1 MKFFLDTANIEDI
14 KKYAAWG
21 IVDGVTTNPS
31 LIAKEGVDLK
41 TRIMEITEVVD
52 GPISTEV
59 LATDLDGMLTE
70 AREYAAWHKNIYIK
84 LPTTENGLKALSILS
99 KEGIK
104 TNMTLVFNPG
114 QALLVAKAGANLVS
128 PFIGRL
134 DDISEDGMN
143 LIQEIVQIYENYNF
157 DTEVLV
163 ASVRHPRHVI
173 DSARIGADVCT
184 MPGAILEKLLHHPL
198 TDQGVE
204 KFLAD
209 WEKVKDLQK

>member
-1 MKFFLDTANIEDI
+1 MKFFLDTANIDEI

-59 LATDLDGMLTE
+59 IATDLDGMLSE
-70 AREYAAWHKNIYIK
+70 AREYASWHKNIYVK
-84 LPTTENGLKALSILS
+84 LPTTKNGLKALSILS
-99 KEGIK
+99 KEEIK
-104 TNMTLVFNPG
+104 TNMTLVFSPG
-114 QALLVAKAGANLVS
+114 QALLVAKAGASLVS
-128 PFIGRL
+128 PFVGRL
-134 DDISEDGMN
+134 DDISEDGMA
-143 LIQEIVQIYENYNF
+143 LIEEIVQIYDNYDF
-157 DTEVLV
+157 PTEVLV

-173 DSARIGADVCT
+173 GSGLIGADVCT
-184 MPGAILEKLLHHPL
+184 MPAAILEKLIAHPL
-198 TDQGVE
+198 TDKGIE

-209 WEKVKDLQK
+209 WEKVKDMQS